1 MKAKKPQTL
10 PKHKSGFDRF
20 VSYDREKRA
29 PLTQIEMLT
38 YVKRGFVSVDPGARS
53 GIAYFSAEPELQGM
67 ACVTHIDAVKQVQD
81 FCGLLV
87 CEMPRVY
94 PLQAGKVDPNDLL
107 QLAFKIGQLTQAA
120 RAWVLVEPRDWKRGA
135 SKEVTAQ
142 RAAAALAPR
151 ERARCANFVRDTAE
165 SYMHNGLDAMAIG
178 LWILGRVDF
187 GVASPL
193 IFRDPVGA

>member
-1 MKAKKPQTL
+1 MGARKKKT
-10 PKHKSGFDRF
+10 GFDVFRT
-20 VSYDREKRA
+20 YDRETKEPISQVDLLAFVR
-29 PLTQIEMLT
+29 
-38 YVKRGFVSVDPGARS
+38 RGFMAVDPGARS
-53 GIAYFSAEPELQGM
+53 GVAYFDREPELQGVE
-67 ACVTHIDAVKQVQD
+67 CTSHEKAVLQVQD

-94 PLQAGKVDPNDLL
+94 PLQSGKVDPNDLL
-107 QLAFKIGQLTQAA
+107 QLAFKVGQLTQAA

-135 SKEVTAQ
+135 SKEITAQ

-187 GVASPL
+187 GVQSPL
-193 IFRDPVGA
+193 VARS